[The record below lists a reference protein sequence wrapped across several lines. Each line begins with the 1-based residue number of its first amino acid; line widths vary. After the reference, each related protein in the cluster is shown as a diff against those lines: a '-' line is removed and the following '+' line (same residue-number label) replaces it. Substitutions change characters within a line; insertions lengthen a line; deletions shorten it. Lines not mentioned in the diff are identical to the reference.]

1 MGTAFYLF
9 SLVLFPS
16 LFLMGLI
23 TFKRVLQ
30 SGIEDLIY
38 ACGITRIRQLY
49 LEHAPQMQPYFILS
63 AHDAS
68 GQPLL
73 DVGIHPFWWQIFLTA
88 AGMIAFINSMLAA
101 VRPFH
106 LAFAGLYECW
116 SRDIPGELW
125 NTTTLSMAAME
136 ASGAEADS
144 PLSKPTAIREAG
156 KHSSSRFCSTTAFL
170 LEAAECGLRV
180 GYIASPC
187 SLLQCFG

>member
-88 AGMIAFINSMLAA
+88 AGMIAFINSML
-101 VRPFH
+101 VGV
-106 LAFAGLYECW
+106 FAGLLL
-116 SRDIPGELW
+116 SALF
-125 NTTTLSMAAME
+125 TL
-136 ASGAEADS
+136 
-144 PLSKPTAIREAG
+144 PLLVCMSAG
-156 KHSSSRFCSTTAFL
+156 VVTFL
-170 LEAAECGLRV
+170 VSFGILQRYQWLQWRRLEQKLTV
-180 GYIASPC
+180 LFPSQP
-187 SLLQCFG
+187 L